1 MKQDP
6 TDGGREVVEL
16 DAVIDAWIAELGD
29 QLAVSASAVQDR
41 LLDLW
46 GILPEGETRRS
57 VEDWLT
63 ETLHRELYTS
73 TDLIDRLRQLGEL
86 ETVG

>member
-1 MKQDP
+1 
-6 TDGGREVVEL
+6 VVEL

-46 GILPEGETRRS
+46 GILPEGETRRT

-63 ETLHRELYTS
+63 ETHHRELYTS
-73 TDLIDRLRQLGEL
+73 ADLVDRLRQLGEL

>member
-1 MKQDP
+1 MEMDA
-6 TDGGREVVEL
+6 VVE
-16 DAVIDAWIAELGD
+16 AWLAELGD
-29 QLAVSASAVQDR
+29 QVAVSASAVQDR

-46 GILPEGETRRS
+46 GVLPEGETRRS

-63 ETLHRELYTS
+63 ETLRRELYMAG
-73 TDLIDRLRQLGEL
+73 DIANRLRQLTQL

>member
-1 MKQDP
+1 
-6 TDGGREVVEL
+6 VVEL

-46 GILPEGETRRS
+46 GILPEGETRRT

-63 ETLHRELYTS
+63 ETLHREFYTS
-73 TDLIDRLRQLGEL
+73 ADLVDRLRQLGEL

>member
-1 MKQDP
+1 MDA
-6 TDGGREVVEL
+6 VVE
-16 DAVIDAWIAELGD
+16 AWLAELGD
-29 QLAVSASAVQDR
+29 QVAVSASAVQDR

-46 GILPEGETRRS
+46 GVLPEGETRRS

-63 ETLHRELYTS
+63 ETLRRELYMAA
-73 TDLIDRLRQLGEL
+73 DIANRLRQLTQL

>member
-1 MKQDP
+1 
-6 TDGGREVVEL
+6 VVEL

-29 QLAVSASAVQDR
+29 QLAVSASTVQDR

-46 GILPEGETRRS
+46 GLLPEGESRRS

-73 TDLIDRLRQLGEL
+73 ADITDRLRQLGEL

>member
-1 MKQDP
+1 
-6 TDGGREVVEL
+6 VVEL
-16 DAVIDAWIAELGD
+16 DAIIDAWIAELGD

-46 GILPEGETRRS
+46 GLLPEGETRRS

-63 ETLHRELYTS
+63 ETLHRELYTC
-73 TDLIDRLRQLGEL
+73 TDITDRLRQLGEL

>member
-1 MKQDP
+1 M
-6 TDGGREVVEL
+6 VEL

-46 GILPEGETRRS
+46 GILPEGETRRT

-63 ETLHRELYTS
+63 ETLHREFDTS
-73 TDLIDRLRQLGEL
+73 AVLVDRLRQLGEL

>member
-1 MKQDP
+1 
-6 TDGGREVVEL
+6 VVEL

-46 GILPEGETRRS
+46 GILPEGDTRRS

-73 TDLIDRLRQLGEL
+73 ADLIDRLRHLGEL

>member
-1 MKQDP
+1 M
-6 TDGGREVVEL
+6 EL
-16 DAVIDAWIAELGD
+16 DAIVEAWVADLGD

-46 GILPEGETRRS
+46 GLLPEGETRRTI
-57 VEDWLT
+57 ENWLT

-73 TDLIDRLRQLGEL
+73 ADITDRLRQLGEL

>member
-1 MKQDP
+1 
-6 TDGGREVVEL
+6 VVEL
-16 DAVIDAWIAELGD
+16 DAIVEAWVTDLGD

-46 GILPEGETRRS
+46 GLLPEGETRRTI
-57 VEDWLT
+57 ENWLT

-73 TDLIDRLRQLGEL
+73 ADITDRLRQLGEL

>member
-1 MKQDP
+1 
-6 TDGGREVVEL
+6 VVEL

-46 GILPEGETRRS
+46 GLLPEGETRRS

-73 TDLIDRLRQLGEL
+73 ADLIDRLHELGEL

>member
-1 MKQDP
+1 M
-6 TDGGREVVEL
+6 VEL

-46 GILPEGETRRS
+46 GILPEGDTRRS

-73 TDLIDRLRQLGEL
+73 ADLIDRLRHLGEL

>member
-1 MKQDP
+1 
-6 TDGGREVVEL
+6 VVEL
-16 DAVIDAWIAELGD
+16 DAVVEAWIAELDD

-46 GILPEGETRRS
+46 GLVPDGETRRTI
-57 VEDWLT
+57 EDWLT

-73 TDLIDRLRQLGEL
+73 DDIADRLREMGQF

>member
-1 MKQDP
+1 M
-6 TDGGREVVEL
+6 EL
-16 DAVIDAWIAELGD
+16 DAIVEAWVADLGD

-46 GILPEGETRRS
+46 GLLPEGETRRTI
-57 VEDWLT
+57 ENWLT
-63 ETLHRELYTS
+63 ETLQRELYTS
-73 TDLIDRLRQLGEL
+73 ADITDRLRQLGEL